1 MQSFIEQLK
10 RVLADQR
17 QDLAEV
23 RKKRREHK
31 ERIAELDV
39 EEIELL
45 LGIEKTEEILENL
58 RREGAC

>member
-23 RKKRREHK
+23 RKKRRDYK
-31 ERIAELDV
+31 ERIAELDA
-39 EEIELL
+39 EEIELI
-45 LGIEKTEEILENL
+45 LGIEKTKETLENL
-58 RREGAC
+58 GEGER

>member
-23 RKKRREHK
+23 RKKRRDHK

-45 LGIEKTEEILENL
+45 LGIEKTKETLENL
-58 RREGAC
+58 GEGER